1 MDARI
6 RADPER
12 LPADGGNGHQI
23 VEGVVAD
30 ADQGFGPRQ
39 QRGIEGL
46 QARDH
51 TVGLICTAAD
61 LAERSGK
68 AELPQEFPHGL
79 FVGIAQQDDT
89 AALLQTHDGLIKPAV
104 TVHPGLLHLQAGQA
118 IDLIC
123 AVAVQTAE
131 RVAQV
136 GQNGPR
142 IAEIDHIVCLQR
154 FGIGH
159 IWKHPLPECLHKL
172 RHGGDLCMSAAVETV
187 HVQLPPGE
195 DGLCQPDKVR
205 LQRLGPRPGNKRPQI
220 AAVKDAVLINGS
232 VEIEDDD
239 PVLHGGPPFVR
250 RLAGSCG

>member
-1 MDARI
+1 M
-6 RADPER
+6 
-12 LPADGGNGHQI
+12 
-23 VEGVVAD
+23 VAD

-104 TVHPGLLHLQAGQA
+104 AVHPGPLHLQAV
-118 IDLIC
+118 DLIC

-159 IWKHPLPECLHKL
+159 IWKHPLPQRLHEL
-172 RHGGDLCMSAAVETV
+172 RHGGGLCTPTAVKTV
-187 HVQLPPGE
+187 HVQLTPGE
-195 DGLCQPDKVR
+195 DRLCQPDKVR
-205 LQRLGPRPGNKRPQI
+205 LQ
-220 AAVKDAVLINGS
+220 
-232 VEIEDDD
+232 
-239 PVLHGGPPFVR
+239 
-250 RLAGSCG
+250 